1 MRVTS
6 LLALA
11 AAVVCLS
18 AMPNPELI
26 GALASEIGATPKQA
40 TGAAGSLFSLAKT
53 RLKPEEWTKVAGAV
67 PGIDDLLNAA
77 PAAAAGTTGAAIPGA
92 AALDAGGLGGLS
104 SVAGAFQTL
113 GLKPDLGGRAEV
125 TRAHQPGGR
134 AGAQLV
140 PVLSDPG
147 TASPGPLTRSLAGP
161 PSPRAARVAHSLSL
175 VYGAVR

>member
-6 LLALA
+6 VLALA

-18 AMPNPELI
+18 AAPVLAQTPAATADKALAATPNPELI

-67 PGIDDLLNAA
+67 PGIDDLLKAA
-77 PAAAAGTTGAAIPGA
+77 PAAAAGTSGAAVPGGAAIPGA
-92 AALDAGGLGGLS
+92 SSLGALGGLS

-113 GLKPDLGGRAEV
+113 GLKPDLALK
-125 TRAHQPGGR
+125 A
-134 AGAQLV
+134 V
-140 PVLSDPG
+140 PVLTKYVGKTGGADVAG
-147 TASPGPLTRSLAGP
+147 LLAG
-161 PSPRAARVAHSLSL
+161 ALK
-175 VYGAVR
+175 